1 MSAPAGT
8 RVLVTGA
15 AGVLGAR
22 LVARLLQAGLRVRAL
37 VLPNDPGRA
46 RLEQLG
52 AEVRVG
58 DICDPESLDG
68 ICSEIDVVYHLA
80 AIILSHDPSAFAR
93 INREG
98 TAHMLA
104 SADRARVSHFIYV
117 SSASVTYPVRTPYA
131 ESKLQAE
138 HAVQARDGAYT
149 IVRPTLV
156 YDEHGGQELRM
167 FLDYLRRFPV
177 VPFIGPGT
185 ALKRPVWSED
195 IVTGLACLAGNPV
208 AFGKTYNFS
217 GAEAITMLDF
227 ARLLLRHHGEERPFV
242 HLPVAL
248 CRAVARVLER
258 CMAQP
263 PLTLSA
269 IAGVVNDADLDPSSA
284 TADLGYQP
292 IGVRAGFAGC
302 FPLPSAVQRLQP
314 KLDPR

>member
-1 MSAPAGT
+1 MSATPGR

-22 LVARLLQAGLRVRAL
+22 LVSRLLQAGFQVRAL
-37 VLPNDPGRA
+37 VLPNDPGRV

-52 AEVRVG
+52 AEIRIG
-58 DICDPESLDG
+58 DICDPGSLDAL
-68 ICSEIDVVYHLA
+68 CSEIDVVYHLA

-93 INREG
+93 INRDG
-98 TAHMLA
+98 TAHLLA
-104 SADRARVSHFIYV
+104 SADRARVPHFIYV

-138 HAVQARDGAYT
+138 HLVQARDGAYT

-185 ALKRPVWSED
+185 AIKRPVWSED
-195 IVTGLACLAGNPV
+195 IVAGLACLAGNPIS
-208 AFGKTYNFS
+208 FGKTYNFS
-217 GAEAITMLDF
+217 GAEPITMIDF
-227 ARLLLRHHGEERPFV
+227 ARLLLQHHGEERPFM
-242 HLPVAL
+242 HLPVSL
-248 CRAVARVLER
+248 CQVFARGLAR
-258 CMAQP
+258 CMARP

-284 TADLGYQP
+284 MTDLGYQP
-292 IGVRAGFAGC
+292 IGVRAGFAHC
-302 FPLPSAVQRLQP
+302 FPLTSAVERLQP